1 MDLPDR
7 LPFCAQDFG
16 LYHLAPLWPL
26 PAGDGAEAATAG
38 PKLALLGEVGKWVPI
53 AAARI
58 SHVTS
63 TSSGLEVG
71 LMGEAGETV
80 ELAFATVGAAEA
92 EVEGATVVSA
102 VCKVG
107 AAGTATA
114 RFSAAGKATCA

>member
-1 MDLPDR
+1 MRR
-7 LPFCAQDFG
+7 LILSFQMRKKLFKKCAQDFG

-58 SHVTS
+58 SHVSS

-80 ELAFATVGAAEA
+80 ELAFATVGAVEA
-92 EVEGATVVSA
+92 ASE
-102 VCKVG
+102 
-107 AAGTATA
+107 AA
-114 RFSAAGKATCA
+114 AASP

>member
-1 MDLPDR
+1 MVL
-7 LPFCAQDFG
+7 FCTQDFG

-38 PKLALLGEVGKWVPI
+38 PKLALLGEIGKWVPI

-58 SHVTS
+58 SHVTAS
-63 TSSGLEVG
+63 SSGLEVG

-92 EVEGATVVSA
+92 EEEGATVVSA